1 VSRDRGFI
9 PRRQRLRA
17 LPYIV
22 EVPRPVGIGVWRA
35 LDDIEAWCRA
45 RCTNDGYATTSREE
59 QTSWPCRTFLR
70 VHFRA
75 EEDARA
81 FAARFGV
88 PYPPA
93 QEQAPRM
100 DRPLNAKGARCVT

>member
-22 EVPRPVGIGVWRA
+22 EVPRPVGVGVWRA
-35 LDDIEAWCRA
+35 LDDINAWCLE
-45 RCTNDGYATTSREE
+45 RCTNEGYATTSREE
-59 QTSWPCRTFLR
+59 PASWPWRTFLR
-70 VHFRA
+70 VHFRTEA
-75 EEDARA
+75 DARA
-81 FAARFGV
+81 FALHFGV

-93 QEQAPRM
+93 QEQAPRSS
-100 DRPLNAKGARCVT
+100 RARAR